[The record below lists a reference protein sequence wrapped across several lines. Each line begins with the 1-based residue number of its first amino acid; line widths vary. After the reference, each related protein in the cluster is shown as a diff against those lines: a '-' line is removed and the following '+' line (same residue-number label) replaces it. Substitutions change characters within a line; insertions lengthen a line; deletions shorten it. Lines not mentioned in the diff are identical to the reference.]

1 MINFNSLIYF
11 LQLTTFNNNYFIFKD
26 FQGEKLTYTVE
37 DLDFK
42 STLSKKLVTYS
53 LSGERVEHNSIAD
66 CASFLKTDRKNLKKA
81 IKDNRLC
88 KGHKVKF
95 LL

>member
-1 MINFNSLIYF
+1 MNYTSSS
-11 LQLTTFNNNYFIFKD
+11 YFIFKD
-26 FQGEKLTYTVE
+26 FQGERLTYTVE

-42 STLSKKLVTYS
+42 SILSKKLVTYS
-53 LSGERVEHNSIAD
+53 LSGTRVEHYSIAD
-66 CASFLKTDRKNLKKA
+66 CASYLKTDRKNLKKA
-81 IKDNRLC
+81 IKDKRLC